1 MMNTDPKQ
9 THVLILSGGL
19 SHERDVSLR
28 SGNCV
33 ANILKDSG
41 YQVSIGDVD
50 TKLLETIARESPDV
64 VWPLIHG
71 AEGEDG
77 SLQDLLELL
86 GVAYVGTSADGCR
99 LASRKSVAKSVLQKS
114 WIPTQPFALLPH
126 TLFRQLGARGIL
138 AAIERSLGFPLVVKP
153 DDGGSALGVSVID
166 GPDQLP
172 AAMVSCFAYSDYAL
186 LERAVT
192 GREVAISVI
201 DIDNQP
207 QALPPVEIVADGPY
221 DYDAR
226 YNTGRTEYFTPAR
239 LHEELANNVKEL
251 AVAVHQVL
259 GLRHIS
265 RVDVMIDEDDRPWV
279 IDINVA
285 PGMTETSLFPQ
296 AVAKSVGN
304 AIYGKIVEAALR
316 DAQQVQQQREEAGRA
331 ARPEHD

>member
-1 MMNTDPKQ
+1 MSTDPAQ
-9 THVLILSGGL
+9 THVLILAGGL

-33 ANILKDSG
+33 ANILKDAG

-50 TKLLETIARESPDV
+50 ANLLDTIANEQPDV

-86 GVAYVGTSADGCR
+86 EVPYVGTTAAGCR

-114 WIPTQPFALLPH
+114 WIPTLPFALLPH
-126 TLFRQLGARGIL
+126 TLFRQLGASGIL
-138 AAIERSLGFPLVVKP
+138 TAIERSLGFPLAVKP

-166 GPDQLP
+166 SAGELP
-172 AAMVSCFAYSDYAL
+172 AAMVSCFAYSDWAL
-186 LERAVT
+186 LERAVK
-192 GREVAISVI
+192 GREIAVSVV
-201 DIDNQP
+201 DVDDHP

-239 LHEELANNVKEL
+239 LDQELANNVQEL

-265 RVDVMIDEDDRPWV
+265 RVDIMIDDDDRPWV
-279 IDINVA
+279 LDINVA

-296 AVAKSVGN
+296 AADKSVGDE
-304 AIYGKIVEAALR
+304 IYGQIVEKALR
-316 DAQQVQQQREEAGRA
+316 DAKVDGQQRDEAKA
-331 ARPEHD
+331 VSPSDNQ